1 MHVPSAYS
9 AGLPRGRAVDA
20 ALADSYV
27 AHTSVGDPQL
37 DPVMEELSELPP
49 QDLHRFIRAGI
60 EQQSDLCHAPGA
72 LRRFFEEATEPPS
85 WLDHE
90 AHRPAQRA
98 FVANSTN
105 VLIAFVAG
113 VLIEGFSTMIAKSFA
128 ATGRV
133 LMAAS
138 ARRRLMQNNRHLL
151 EVFFHGGLERV
162 GDGWKLSM
170 RLRFVHARVRYLLAH
185 SPVWDI
191 AHLGTPISAAHMA
204 FATSVFSAR
213 LLHHAALVGAV
224 FDDEEEASVMQV
236 WRYAG
241 HVMGVPETALFSDRQ
256 HADRIIT
263 VGRLCEPEPDTD
275 SAAMANA
282 LIGAIPLVAGID
294 DPAEQRRVSKLAYRL
309 SRALIGHDLADKLE
323 FPRMYTTGALLGFRL
338 RQRLEKFRTGA
349 SGLRSQK
356 FTQMLDI
363 SVYDDPDVTY
373 RMPDHY
379 DSTRSSQW

>member
-9 AGLPRGRAVDA
+9 AGLPRARAVDPE
-20 ALADSYV
+20 LADSYV
-27 AHTSVGDPQL
+27 MHTSVGDPQL
-37 DPVMEELSELPP
+37 DPVMDELSGLPP
-49 QDLHRFIRAGI
+49 HDLHRFIGAGI
-60 EQQSDLCHAPGA
+60 EQQSDLCDAPAA
-72 LRRFFEEATEPPS
+72 LRRFFAEAVEPPS
-85 WLDHE
+85 WLDYE
-90 AHRPAQRA
+90 AHRPALRA
-98 FVANSTN
+98 FHANSTN

-133 LMAAS
+133 LTPSS

-151 EVFFHGGLERV
+151 EVFFPGGLERN

-170 RLRFVHARVRYLLAH
+170 RLRFVHARVRYLLAN
-185 SPVWDI
+185 SPVWDT

-204 FATSVFSAR
+204 FAISVFSAR

-224 FDDEEEASVMQV
+224 FDSDEQASVMDV

-241 HVMGVPETALFSDRQ
+241 HVMGVPETALFLDRE
-256 HADRIIT
+256 HAERIFAI
-263 VGRLCEPEPDTD
+263 GRLCEPQPDAD
-275 SAAMANA
+275 SADMANA

-309 SRALIGHDLADKLE
+309 SRALIGHELADRLD

-338 RQRLEKFRTGA
+338 RQRFNDIRTGA
-349 SGLRSQK
+349 KGVRLQN

-363 SVYDDPDVTY
+363 SVYDEPDATY

-379 DSTRSSQW
+379 DSRRSSPW